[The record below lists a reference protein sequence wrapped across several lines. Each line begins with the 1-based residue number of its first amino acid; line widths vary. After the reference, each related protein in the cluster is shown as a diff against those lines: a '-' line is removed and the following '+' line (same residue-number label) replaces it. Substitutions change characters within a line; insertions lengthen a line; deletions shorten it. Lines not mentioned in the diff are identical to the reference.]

1 MNEKELIELKSLV
14 IDLNNERSVN
24 ELSQTFNELKNNG
37 YTSVTVDIKTSPEQE
52 LKKSQI
58 DIELFRKIKEV
69 QELPD
74 WVVVNLILAAGKLK
88 RSSFR
93 NRILN
98 G

>member
-14 IDLNNERSVN
+14 IDLNDHSSVN
-24 ELSQTFNELKNNG
+24 LLSQTFNELKSNG

-52 LKKSQI
+52 LNESQI
-58 DIELFRKIKEV
+58 DIELFRKIKEI

-74 WVVVNLILAAGKLK
+74 WVVINFILAAGKLK
-88 RSSFR
+88 KSNFR
-93 NRILN
+93 NRISN

>member
-14 IDLNNERSVN
+14 IDLNDHSSVN
-24 ELSQTFNELKNNG
+24 LLSQTFNELKSSG
-37 YTSVTVDIKTSPEQE
+37 YTSVTIDIKTSPEQE
-52 LKKSQI
+52 LNKSQI

-74 WVVVNLILAAGKLK
+74 WVVINLILAAGKLK
-88 RSSFR
+88 NSNLRS
-93 NRILN
+93 RISN

>member
-1 MNEKELIELKSLV
+1 MNKNELIELKSLV
-14 IDLNNERSVN
+14 IDLNDHSSINL
-24 ELSQTFNELKNNG
+24 LSQTINELKSNG

-52 LKKSQI
+52 LNKSQI

-74 WVVVNLILAAGKLK
+74 WVVINLILAAGKLK
-88 RSSFR
+88 SSNFR
-93 NRILN
+93 NRISN

>member
-14 IDLNNERSVN
+14 IDLNNESSDN
-24 ELSQTFNELKNNG
+24 LLSQTFNELKSNG
-37 YTSVTVDIKTSPEQE
+37 YTTVTVDIKTSPEQE

-58 DIELFRKIKEV
+58 DIELFKKIKEV

-74 WVVVNLILAAGKLK
+74 RVIINFILAAGRLK
-88 RSSFR
+88 NSNFR
-93 NRILN
+93 NRISN

>member
-14 IDLNNERSVN
+14 IDLNDHSSVN
-24 ELSQTFNELKNNG
+24 LLTQTFNELKNNG

-52 LKKSQI
+52 LNKSQI

-74 WVVVNLILAAGKLK
+74 WVVINLILAAGKLK
-88 RSSFR
+88 NSNLRS
-93 NRILN
+93 RISN

>member
-14 IDLNNERSVN
+14 IDLNDHSSVN
-24 ELSQTFNELKNNG
+24 LLSQTFKELKNNG
-37 YTSVTVDIKTSPEQE
+37 YTSVTVNIKTSPEQE

-58 DIELFRKIKEV
+58 DIELFKKIKEV

-74 WVVVNLILAAGKLK
+74 WVVINFILAAGKLK
-88 RSSFR
+88 NSNFR
-93 NRILN
+93 NRISN